1 MKKDIFGKWKEK
13 AITGYADDLQHH
25 EGRII
30 LERMASIITSDEA
43 KKKVRRVD
51 ANVSPEGRTGD
62 LSIVI
67 DEPKVKIQGATLNPE
82 TGDEHLSATNSD
94 NSETVIPLLKANEST
109 APSRNDTGT
118 NGSSDKSAFPKTESR
133 PEDISTAPSTCIK
146 KEGAPLILV
155 VEDEPVTQRLLKK
168 ILEDRGYEVVIAGDG
183 IDALMELGKRNFD
196 LILSDLSMPNLDGFK
211 LLDFINMKGIHTPVI
226 FLTGSDDVE
235 DEIKVLALGAK
246 DYIKKPLNRDLLLLR
261 VSKVLHQ
268 SA

>member
-1 MKKDIFGKWKEK
+1 MKKDIFGKWKKEE
-13 AITGYADDLQHH
+13 ATIGYDDYHQHP
-25 EGRII
+25 ESRII

-43 KKKVRRVD
+43 KKKDSRADFNVTPEASTSNLPVVVD
-51 ANVSPEGRTGD
+51 
-62 LSIVI
+62 
-67 DEPKVKIQGATLNPE
+67 K
-82 TGDEHLSATNSD
+82 
-94 NSETVIPLLKANEST
+94 SETRAQETTSILDTSEDNIFTIKDSEINILPLKVDKAV
-109 APSRNDTGT
+109 ADGKLI
-118 NGSSDKSAFPKTESR
+118 SSDPHDKPECYNRDPIPVESIAI
-133 PEDISTAPSTCIK
+133 PTARLKGKASPM
-146 KEGAPLILV
+146 ILV
-155 VEDEPVTQRLLKK
+155 AEDEPVTQRLLKK

-183 IDALMELGKRNFD
+183 IDTLMELGKRNFD

-268 SA
+268 

>member
-1 MKKDIFGKWKEK
+1 MKKDIFGKWKKEE
-13 AITGYADDLQHH
+13 AITGYDDDLQHH

-43 KKKVRRVD
+43 KKKDSRAD
-51 ANVSPEGRTGD
+51 INVTPEASTGD
-62 LSIVI
+62 APTMM
-67 DEPKVKIQGATLNPE
+67 DKIEEKARDTALNLE
-82 TGDEHLSATNSD
+82 T
-94 NSETVIPLLKANEST
+94 NE
-109 APSRNDTGT
+109 
-118 NGSSDKSAFPKTESR
+118 EY
-133 PEDISTAPSTCIK
+133 ISTARNPGTEVLPFKTDRAMASDGNEIRRIDPNDKSEYYNREPIAEENITARSTSTKK
-146 KEGAPLILV
+146 KESPVILV

-168 ILEDRGYEVVIAGDG
+168 ILEDRGYGVVIAGDG
-183 IDALMELGKRNFD
+183 IDALMELGKGNFD

-211 LLDFINMKGIHTPVI
+211 LLDFINMKNIKTPVI

-268 SA
+268 

>member
-1 MKKDIFGKWKEK
+1 MKKDIFGKWKKEE
-13 AITGYADDLQHH
+13 ATIGYDDDHQHA
-25 EGRII
+25 ESRII

-43 KKKVRRVD
+43 KKKDSRAD
-51 ANVSPEGRTGD
+51 FNVTPEASTSDRLT
-62 LSIVI
+62 VI
-67 DEPKVKIQGATLNPE
+67 DHSEARAQE
-82 TGDEHLSATNSD
+82 TTSILETSEDNLFTIKESVNS
-94 NSETVIPLLKANEST
+94 ILPLKPGKAVADGNL
-109 APSRNDTGT
+109 
-118 NGSSDKSAFPKTESR
+118 
-133 PEDISTAPSTCIK
+133 ISTDPHDKPEYYNRDPIPVESIAIPSARLK
-146 KEGAPLILV
+146 GKASPMILV

-268 SA
+268 